1 MYFLKF
7 DLNLQQTPKSCTVHV
22 QVLLIILMVS
32 VVITDT
38 KLFEMVY
45 RPAGVVS
52 GSCYFLIFITA
63 ILCCFQMGYANTK
76 QTGAGI
82 HTRLYSRAFIIDDG
96 RQRVVF
102 VTADVGMVSQRLR
115 LEVKKHATFNPT

>member
-1 MYFLKF
+1 M
-7 DLNLQQTPKSCTVHV
+7 
-22 QVLLIILMVS
+22 
-32 VVITDT
+32 
-38 KLFEMVY
+38 
-45 RPAGVVS
+45 
-52 GSCYFLIFITA
+52 TA
-63 ILCCFQMGYANTK
+63 ILFCFQMGYANTK

-115 LEVKKHATFNPT
+115 LEVKKHATFKST

>member
-1 MYFLKF
+1 
-7 DLNLQQTPKSCTVHV
+7 
-22 QVLLIILMVS
+22 
-32 VVITDT
+32 
-38 KLFEMVY
+38 
-45 RPAGVVS
+45 
-52 GSCYFLIFITA
+52 
-63 ILCCFQMGYANTK
+63 MGYANTK

-115 LEVKKHATFNPT
+115 LEVKKKMLHLIQNDSMFCKLTTN

>member
-1 MYFLKF
+1 
-7 DLNLQQTPKSCTVHV
+7 
-22 QVLLIILMVS
+22 
-32 VVITDT
+32 
-38 KLFEMVY
+38 
-45 RPAGVVS
+45 
-52 GSCYFLIFITA
+52 
-63 ILCCFQMGYANTK
+63 MGYANTK

-115 LEVKKHATFNPT
+115 LEVKKKATFNPTSLHVWQTYNELEGISAVAWEH